1 MSESA
6 VLRLATRG
14 SPLARWQAE
23 RVGQLLGTHGI
34 ATKLVI
40 VETEGDRRRDVS
52 LDRLGGQGVFVKEVQ
67 VAVAL
72 GRADAAVHS
81 AKDLPASE
89 LPGVPDLVL
98 AAFPERADPR
108 DTLVGGTVDSLPT
121 ASTVATGSARRR
133 AQLGNVRPDLL
144 FADLRGNLATR
155 IATAGTNGIAA
166 VVVAQAALDRLGWN
180 PPAGVATEV
189 LGTEVMLP
197 QVGQGALAIEC
208 RGDDADTLA
217 ALSAIDDPVTRRV
230 VSAERAFLAE
240 LGGGCTLPVGAYAQ
254 LADRESAPRADAQ
267 VMLSGMLA
275 GFGGTVVL
283 RHRRRGGD
291 GEELGREVARYLLEH
306 AGEDVDV
313 GGGEDGRRAPAKA

>member
-1 MSESA
+1 MSEPGT
-6 VLRLATRG
+6 LRLATRG

-23 RVGQLLGTHGI
+23 RVGQLLGAHGI
-34 ATKLVI
+34 ATELVV

-67 VAVAL
+67 AAVAR
-72 GRADAAVHS
+72 GDADAAVHS

-89 LPGVPDLVL
+89 LPGLSDLHL

-108 DTLVGGTVDSLPT
+108 DTLIGGTLETLPT

-133 AQLGNVRPDLL
+133 AQLGNIRPDLL
-144 FADLRGNLATR
+144 FADLRGNLARR
-155 IATAGTNGIAA
+155 IATAGTGGIAA
-166 VVVAQAALDRLGWN
+166 VVVAQAALDRLGWF
-180 PPAGVATEV
+180 PPTGLATEV
-189 LGTEVMLP
+189 LGTELMVP
-197 QVGQGALAIEC
+197 QVGQGALAVEC
-208 RGDDADTLA
+208 RDDDARTRA
-217 ALSAIDDPVTRRV
+217 ALSAIDDLVVRRL

-254 LADRESAPRADAQ
+254 LAEDESTSREEPR

-283 RHRRRGGD
+283 RERLRGAN
-291 GEELGREVARYLLEH
+291 GEELGRQVARDLLEQAGGDGDGLDGVAGPGAH
-306 AGEDVDV
+306 A
-313 GGGEDGRRAPAKA
+313 RA

>member
-1 MSESA
+1 MSEPDK
-6 VLRLATRG
+6 LRLATRG

-23 RVGQLLGTHGI
+23 RVGQLLGALGI
-34 ATKLVI
+34 ATELVV

-52 LDRLGGQGVFVKEVQ
+52 IDRLGGQGVFVKEVQ
-67 VAVAL
+67 AAVAR
-72 GRADAAVHS
+72 GDADAAVHS

-89 LPGVPDLVL
+89 LPGLADLHL
-98 AAFPERADPR
+98 AAFPERADVR
-108 DTLVGGTVDSLPT
+108 DTLIGGTLDTLPT

-133 AQLGNVRPDLL
+133 AQLSNIRPDLL

-155 IATAGTNGIAA
+155 IATAGTGRIAA
-166 VVVAQAALDRLGWN
+166 VVVAQAALDRLGWL

-189 LGTEVMLP
+189 LRTEVMVP
-197 QVGQGALAIEC
+197 QVGQGALAVEC
-208 RGDDADTLA
+208 RADDARTSA
-217 ALSAIDDPVTRRV
+217 ALSAIDDPVVRRL

-254 LADRESAPRADAQ
+254 LAEGESAPRKGRQ

-283 RHRRRGGD
+283 RQRRCGAD
-291 GEELGREVARYLLEH
+291 GEELGREVARDLLER
-306 AGEDVDV
+306 AGEDA
-313 GGGEDGRRAPAKA
+313 DGDDGLAGPPAHARA